1 MPTVVRRTSH
11 VLAKREGLT
20 TLAQRFR
27 FEGDRVDAGAIAGL
41 LLSAPLTGTDSVFGN
56 RPGDE
61 VERTE
66 TTWRLK
72 GFSPAPG
79 FRFDVDLM
87 RQEEH
92 VFVVRFSQ
100 PDRSV
105 AYLAGDLLWLIT
117 DEPDGTVL
125 DEQINTERAMQ
136 TASQPLGGR
145 RPSLRRWLFFRLGH
159 KQVMSAATRNLASLL
174 DQQAI

>member
-1 MPTVVRRTSH
+1 MPTLVRLISH

-27 FEGDRVDAGAIAGL
+27 FEGERLDAGAIAGL
-41 LLSAPLTGTDSVFGN
+41 LLTAPLTGTDSVFGN
-56 RPGDE
+56 RPGEE

-66 TTWRLK
+66 TTRSLK

-87 RQEEH
+87 RQEGY

-100 PDRSV
+100 PERNV
-105 AYLAGDLLWLIT
+105 AYLDGDLVWLIT
-117 DEPDGTVL
+117 DELDGTVL

-145 RPSLRRWLFFRLGH
+145 RKSLRRWLFFRLGH
-159 KQVMSAATRNLASLL
+159 KQVMSAVTRNLASLL